1 MFSVLTALLLAGAEP
16 SSYGFLTYGISSPL
30 HGDTSRGYAT
40 NVVHLHVN
48 DSTSTSMNV
57 ELLCL
62 RMDYQHGSHTLDG
75 LRGPLTTSLRP
86 SQPEEVH
93 PLGCTMLTNQT
104 IFGQD
109 SLTTCDQRPRLGNAI
124 CHASPRVHRSHHA
137 LAAPA
142 KPVELSCAIAAPAM
156 PVELSCAI
164 AAPAKPVEL
173 SCAIPPR
180 PARELSCAIAA
191 PAKPVELSCA
201 IAAPAKPAE
210 LSCAIAA
217 PAKPAELSCAIAAP
231 AKPGAEL
238 RHRRPGQA
246 RGAEL
251 RHRRPGRARGAELRI
266 RRPGRAR
273 GAELCHRRPGPVR
286 GAELRRWPSCARPL
300 FHAASQG
307 EYLLLGQQ
315 HEQVNADEHANA
327 HAREHASRTHSR
339 P

>member
-173 SCAIPPR
+173 SCAIAA
-180 PARELSCAIAA
+180 PAKPAELSCAIAA
-191 PAKPVELSCA
+191 PAKPMELSCA

-231 AKPGAEL
+231 AKPVEL
-238 RHRRPGQA
+238 SCAIAAPA
-246 RGAEL
+246 
-251 RHRRPGRARGAELRI
+251 RARR
-266 RRPGRAR
+266 
-273 GAELCHRRPGPVR
+273 
-286 GAELRRWPSCARPL
+286 S
-300 FHAASQG
+300 
-307 EYLLLGQQ
+307 
-315 HEQVNADEHANA
+315 
-327 HAREHASRTHSR
+327 
-339 P
+339 

>member
-109 SLTTCDQRPRLGNAI
+109 SLTTVWRLARQRRRRLSGHRWCGGSRGNAG
-124 CHASPRVHRSHHA
+124 
-137 LAAPA
+137 
-142 KPVELSCAIAAPAM
+142 ET
-156 PVELSCAI
+156 
-164 AAPAKPVEL
+164 
-173 SCAIPPR
+173 
-180 PARELSCAIAA
+180 
-191 PAKPVELSCA
+191 
-201 IAAPAKPAE
+201 
-210 LSCAIAA
+210 
-217 PAKPAELSCAIAAP
+217 
-231 AKPGAEL
+231 
-238 RHRRPGQA
+238 A
-246 RGAEL
+246 RGAWL
-251 RHRRPGRARGAELRI
+251 AAARNAWLKVARAMHALTSVLIGGPSRVVPSRTL
-266 RRPGRAR
+266 AR
-273 GAELCHRRPGPVR
+273 VGVL
-286 GAELRRWPSCARPL
+286 AR
-300 FHAASQG
+300 
-307 EYLLLGQQ
+307 
-315 HEQVNADEHANA
+315 
-327 HAREHASRTHSR
+327 ASRLDEISGILSA
-339 P
+339 